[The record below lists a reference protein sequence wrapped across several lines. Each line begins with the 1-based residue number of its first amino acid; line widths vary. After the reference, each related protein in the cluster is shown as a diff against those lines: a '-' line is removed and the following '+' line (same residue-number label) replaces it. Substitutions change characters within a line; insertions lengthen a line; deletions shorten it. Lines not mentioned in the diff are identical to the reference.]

1 MCFSAAFGSWSLSS
15 LCFLIAFFI
24 FQYKCHRQDW
34 RGHRHRP
41 WKGLIFLAG
50 SVLITEGAVGLTC
63 AVLKLDKHILEK
75 QWMKIL
81 GFSRLDP
88 WELDLRAIFS
98 LLPQLGV
105 LLTALYASH
114 QGQYISLYNCQH
126 SLYDE
131 EAIEMTLS
139 LQRFVLP
146 VVQLMVGV
154 SRPSWV
160 ALPYFVCSCA
170 SLFHWSVTSNFIGLS
185 WMWKPLLFYTGAHI
199 TVLYIYQV
207 PFLLHSNVVDAVEY
221 IGLFKVGVPYFPW
234 TEAIQAVS
242 LIALYI
248 LLCLVVN
255 DMKDDQKES
264 ALSTRSLRANEESSS
279 QSYLAHIGV
288 KDSLNERLL
297 PSTIPPPEDMR

>member
-1 MCFSAAFGSWSLSS
+1 MRALRIGVLTPLLLLCAAFGSWSLSS

-126 SLYDE
+126 SLYGTY
-131 EAIEMTLS
+131 ILS
-139 LQRFVLP
+139 FVLAFDFGWYKPNVLFLIP
-146 VVQLMVGV
+146 VVDKCCVDRDGV
-154 SRPSWV
+154 S
-160 ALPYFVCSCA
+160 
-170 SLFHWSVTSNFIGLS
+170 G
-185 WMWKPLLFYTGAHI
+185 
-199 TVLYIYQV
+199 
-207 PFLLHSNVVDAVEY
+207 D
-221 IGLFKVGVPYFPW
+221 
-234 TEAIQAVS
+234 
-242 LIALYI
+242 
-248 LLCLVVN
+248 
-255 DMKDDQKES
+255 
-264 ALSTRSLRANEESSS
+264 
-279 QSYLAHIGV
+279 
-288 KDSLNERLL
+288 
-297 PSTIPPPEDMR
+297 